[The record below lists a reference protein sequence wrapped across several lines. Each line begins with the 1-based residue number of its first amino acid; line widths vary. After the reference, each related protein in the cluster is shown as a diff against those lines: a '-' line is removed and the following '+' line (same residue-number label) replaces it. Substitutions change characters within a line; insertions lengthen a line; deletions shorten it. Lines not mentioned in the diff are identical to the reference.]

1 MKKIIIIIIISSFTY
16 AQNIG
21 NIFSQ
26 ETTGNNTGTV
36 KFNQDFDLTSIANLT
51 YTPVE
56 GAIDADTYIL
66 GPGDQ
71 LGINIISTNNLTIPL
86 RVNPVG
92 EIMIPSVGVMNVNGI
107 SLSDAKTKIRDYVLN
122 NAIKNA
128 IVNVTLMDVRRFKIQ
143 VLGAVHNPGYIHV
156 TPIDKVYDAILQ
168 SGGVQKF
175 AHPNIITLHRA
186 NKEINIDL
194 RDFLTNTD
202 LTKNISLLEG
212 DIIFVPYNEY
222 ALNQGFNKGFYNA
235 NPITVFGFVNQSGI
249 SNIIKYYPGYT
260 ARDYIAMAGGTKGN
274 NSSFPI
280 GNMGRTVIYRADG
293 TKIKTALNETV
304 LPGDLIEVPPSLM
317 SQIVGNDGII
327 RTLAAV
333 ISSAYLIYRY
343 VEDQKN

>member
-1 MKKIIIIIIISSFTY
+1 MKKIIIIILIMSVTY

-26 ETTGNNTGTV
+26 ESIDIDPNSMQL
-36 KFNQDFDLTSIANLT
+36 NQDFDLTSIKNLT

-56 GAIDADTYIL
+56 GSINPDLYIL
-66 GPGDQ
+66 GPGDL
-71 LGINIISTNNLTIPL
+71 LGINIISTKNITLPI
-86 RVNPVG
+86 RINPVG
-92 EIMIPSVGVMNVNGI
+92 EIMIPSVGVINVSGI
-107 SLSDAKTKIRDYVLN
+107 SLSDVKTKIKDYVHN
-122 NAIKNA
+122 NSIKNA

-175 AHPNIITLHRA
+175 AHPTIITLHRA
-186 NKEINIDL
+186 NKEININL

-202 LTKNISLLEG
+202 LTKNISLIER

-222 ALNQGFNKGFYNA
+222 ALNQGFNKGFYNV

-249 SNIIKYYPGYT
+249 ASIIKYYPGYT

-293 TKIKTALNETV
+293 TKIKTALNETI